1 MAKVRHIKALRRI
14 ICVMSEPANLIS
26 APAPTP
32 VPSPCVSLCKMDV
45 ERQYCMGCLR
55 TIEEIMAWSR
65 ADDVYKQNV
74 WLEIARRRDT
84 VSFDEDGFLL

>member
-1 MAKVRHIKALRRI
+1 MGIVRQIKQSGRI
-14 ICVMSEPANLIS
+14 ICSMSEPTNPINS
-26 APAPTP
+26 

-55 TIEEIMAWSR
+55 TIDEIMAWSK
-65 ADDVYKQNV
+65 ADDDYKRAV
-74 WLEIARRRDT
+74 WQHIAIRRNT